1 MFCYFVIMSNVT
13 SLCCN
18 NFAKKIFR
26 VGKLSTTKING
37 GVKVKAS
44 YIYVLLNFQ
53 LILLFIR
60 WPNHNINMQIFL

>member
-1 MFCYFVIMSNVT
+1 MSNVT

-37 GVKVKAS
+37 GVKVNDLRRNRKYH
-44 YIYVLLNFQ
+44 YIIILYTPLNILIKLQRLPPLLWQ
-53 LILLFIR
+53 
-60 WPNHNINMQIFL
+60 